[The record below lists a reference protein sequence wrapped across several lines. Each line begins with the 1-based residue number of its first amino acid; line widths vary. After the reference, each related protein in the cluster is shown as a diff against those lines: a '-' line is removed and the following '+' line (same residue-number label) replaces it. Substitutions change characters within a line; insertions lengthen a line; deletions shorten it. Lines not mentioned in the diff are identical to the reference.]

1 MAATATSG
9 HYIMAQT
16 TIVMTVV
23 VIGLLLLLKM
33 MLLLLLYVVVSTAFI
48 LTCGIKFHC
57 LLYVRGGPVILD
69 VWLIG
74 CSLVSGLSVKR
85 IMEMVL
91 VLVLVS
97 VLDVCC
103 AADDGDD
110 DDDAYDGIGASRAGS
125 CSGSRSRSCSSSSNN
140 RAECLLVF
148 LQRRRTRHSSF
159 IAAFG
164 HNEIVS
170 RTRTK
175 KNNNK
180 CFKNILFC
188 HK

>member
-1 MAATATSG
+1 MVATATSG

-33 MLLLLLYVVVSTAFI
+33 LLLYVVVSTAFI

-91 VLVLVS
+91 VLVLVLVS

-125 CSGSRSRSCSSSSNN
+125 CSSSRSCSSSSNN

-148 LQRRRTRHSSF
+148 LQRRRIRHSSF

-175 KNNNK
+175 KNKNK
-180 CFKNILFC
+180 CFKNILFLS
-188 HK
+188 

>member
-1 MAATATSG
+1 MYCPLDGCHCYQWPLYHGPNDNCNDSCC
-9 HYIMAQT
+9 YWL
-16 TIVMTVV
+16 VV
-23 VIGLLLLLKM
+23 VVEDD
-33 MLLLLLYVVVSTAFI
+33 VVVVVCCCQHRIYIDMWHKISLFI
-48 LTCGIKFHC
+48 
-57 LLYVRGGPVILD
+57 VRSRWPSNPRCVVD
-69 VWLIG
+69 WLF
-74 CSLVSGLSVKR
+74 SGLSVKR
-85 IMEMVL
+85 IMEMVLVLVL

-125 CSGSRSRSCSSSSNN
+125 CSSSRSCSSSSNN

-175 KNNNK
+175 KQQ
-180 CFKNILFC
+180 
-188 HK
+188 

>member
-33 MLLLLLYVVVSTAFI
+33 LLLYVVVSTAFI

-91 VLVLVS
+91 VLVLVLVLVS

-125 CSGSRSRSCSSSSNN
+125 CSSIRSCSSSSNN
-140 RAECLLVF
+140 RVECLLVF

-175 KNNNK
+175 KTTINVLK
-180 CFKNILFC
+180 IYFFC